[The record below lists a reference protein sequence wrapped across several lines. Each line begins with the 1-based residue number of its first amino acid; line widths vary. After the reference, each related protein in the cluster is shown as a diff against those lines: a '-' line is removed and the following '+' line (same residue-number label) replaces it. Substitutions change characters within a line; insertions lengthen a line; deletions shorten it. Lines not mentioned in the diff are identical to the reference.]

1 MRLHFNETCCSAGG
15 VPEECMGLCRE
26 KVEDRSID
34 LEGTNSREKVED
46 LRVDLEGR
54 NIHLI
59 MPVDRCVEHQDTIRK
74 CMIQE
79 GKSYIHLP
87 SIIFLEHSASC

>member
-1 MRLHFNETCCSAGG
+1 
-15 VPEECMGLCRE
+15 MGLCRE

-74 CMIQE
+74 CMFQE
-79 GKSYIHLP
+79 GKYNGGNLGTRQL
-87 SIIFLEHSASC
+87 FVLFVKMNVC